1 MNYEMYIKEGHHLKT
16 LHKLITLTKEKRI
29 SEQRDLIYFIGGDGG
44 EPDFEEFKTF
54 LLYSK
59 NLQLDC
65 DKNDKP

>member
-16 LHKLITLTKEKRI
+16 LYKLNTLTKEKRI
-29 SEQRDLIYFIGGDGG
+29 SEQRDLRYFIGSDG

-59 NLQLDC
+59 NLQLEC